1 MAIVSFSPDF
11 GVWYVPKADREN
23 IDKEDV
29 CMVKIKPSTQKNSD
43 AIRARGLRKSI
54 GVKGLN
60 NGEIDDTVLNQE
72 MKALFISNV
81 IEIKDYLILEG
92 DTERNVT
99 DSAELYEISDSDFIQ
114 DILLAIQTKS
124 ILEAGQKKT

>member
-11 GVWYVPKADREN
+11 GVWYVPKSDREN

-43 AIRARGLRKSI
+43 IIRARGLRKSAGI
-54 GVKGLN
+54 KGLD
-60 NGEIDDTVLNQE
+60 NGEIDDTVLSQE

-81 IEIKDYLILEG
+81 VEIKNYLIQEG
-92 DTERNVT
+92 DSERKVTEST
-99 DSAELYEISDSDFIQ
+99 ELYEVSDSDFVK